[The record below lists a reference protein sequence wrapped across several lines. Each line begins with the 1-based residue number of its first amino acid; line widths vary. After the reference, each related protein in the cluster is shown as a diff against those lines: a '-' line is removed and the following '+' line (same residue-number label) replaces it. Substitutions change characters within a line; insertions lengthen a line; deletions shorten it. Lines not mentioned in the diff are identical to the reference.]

1 MQGSNLIYIVMPV
14 VIVLA
19 LVVLIALPFAG
30 TRQQSQG
37 QVPGRPVA
45 RDAFGSEVTGLGH
58 QQHAVTTH
66 AHDASGETTGSGGT
80 GSNANASR
88 VTSRSA
94 GEKSSRS

>member
-14 VIVLA
+14 VIIVALA
-19 LVVLIALPFAG
+19 VLIALPFAG
-30 TRQQSQG
+30 TRRQSQG
-37 QVPGRPVA
+37 QVPGWPVA

-58 QQHAVTTH
+58 EQHVVTTH
-66 AHDASGETTGSGGT
+66 AHDASAETTGSGGA

-88 VTSRSA
+88 VTSQAA